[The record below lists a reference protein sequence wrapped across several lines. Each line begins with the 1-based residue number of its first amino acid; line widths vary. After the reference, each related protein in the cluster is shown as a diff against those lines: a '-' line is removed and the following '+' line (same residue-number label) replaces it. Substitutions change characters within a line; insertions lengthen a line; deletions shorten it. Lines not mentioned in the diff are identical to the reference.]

1 MFEKIKSLC
10 SKNGISIT
18 QLEKK
23 LSLGKGTICNW
34 KNATPGV
41 DKLQKVAEFFGVN
54 IQYLVDSG
62 IMLSNEALD
71 FATEYDKLSE
81 KQKELVKVYVSII

>member
-18 QLEKK
+18 QLEKN

-34 KNATPGV
+34 KNGNPGV

-54 IQYLVDSG
+54 IQYLIDTEN
-62 IMLSNEALD
+62 MLSNDALD
-71 FATEYDKLSE
+71 LATEYDRLSE
-81 KQKELVKVYVSII
+81 KQKELVRVYISII

>member
-1 MFEKIKSLC
+1 MFAKIKSLC

-18 QLEKK
+18 QLEKE

-34 KNATPGV
+34 RNGNPGV

-54 IQYLVDSG
+54 IQYLINSES
-62 IMLSNEALD
+62 MLSNEALD
-71 FATEYDKLSE
+71 FAVEYDKLND
-81 KQKELVKVYVSII
+81 KQKDLVKCYLSVI

>member
-1 MFEKIKSLC
+1 MFEKIKNLC

-23 LSLGKGTICNW
+23 LLLGKGTICNW
-34 KNATPGV
+34 KNGNPGV
-41 DKLQKVAEFFGVN
+41 DKLQKVAEYFGVN
-54 IQYLVDSG
+54 IQYLINSEN
-62 IMLSNEALD
+62 MLSNEALD